1 MKTVAAASA
10 LLTLLFAVQPVRAQD
25 SGSTAAP
32 EVTDAERAAL
42 LDQADATLDAVE
54 LLRALEAPAPMQRF
68 VLDREALMTELLA
81 LVDRE
86 LPPSSR
92 YAQDRLAYA
101 LGLVDRPGAW
111 IDETLRMLETEV
123 AGFYDHH
130 HATFYILADTPA
142 EMQGAIMAHELHH
155 GVQDQNFD
163 LGAMLS
169 RAKWVTDVA
178 VARQALVEG
187 DAVAVMVAYSAG
199 GAGIVTSPSPA
210 RAALSSQM
218 DAGADANPGAPP
230 VMWDQLLFPY
240 VEGLRFVF
248 ALMTD
253 GSWDPVDAAFADPP
267 MSSEQVLHPERYLE
281 RDAPTW
287 LTFDVASVVAAL
299 GGTRY
304 LADVGGEMLL
314 GSFCT
319 HVLAE
324 RVSEAACSRAAEG
337 WDGDRIEAFEFAD
350 APDRDLLV
358 WASVWDS
365 ADDARGFATT
375 LARLSSP
382 WLGTM
387 DREEFEGAHGGGWL
401 AASERGAL
409 WVEHWG
415 DLALI
420 VYDRNPES
428 DADAGRAVVRAVAD
442 AVWPTVIRSEYPA
455 F

>member
-1 MKTVAAASA
+1 MKHSLLAGLLLASSLASGSALAQTAAADA
-10 LLTLLFAVQPVRAQD
+10 HD
-25 SGSTAAP
+25 
-32 EVTDAERAAL
+32 VTEAERQAL
-42 LDQADATLDAVE
+42 LDQADATLEDVE
-54 LLRALEAPAPMQRF
+54 RLRALSAPAPMERF
-68 VLDREALMTELLA
+68 VLDRDALMAELLT

-86 LPPSSR
+86 LPASSR

-101 LGLVDRPGAW
+101 LGVVDRPGAW
-111 IDETLRMLETEV
+111 IDETLAMLESEV

-130 HATFYILADTPA
+130 NETFYILADTPA
-142 EMQGAIMAHELHH
+142 EMQGPVMAHELHH

-163 LGAMLS
+163 LGAMV
-169 RAKWVTDVA
+169 RDAKWVTDVA
-178 VARQALVEG
+178 VARQALIEG
-187 DAVAVMVAYSAG
+187 DAVAVMIAFTVGDAG
-199 GAGIVTSPSPA
+199 VVTAPSPA
-210 RAALSSQM
+210 RAAFSSQM
-218 DAGADANPGAPP
+218 SAGADANPGAPP

-240 VEGLRFVF
+240 VEGVRFVF
-248 ALMTD
+248 ALMSD
-253 GSWDPVDAAFADPP
+253 ASWAPVDAAFADPP
-267 MSSEQVLHPERYLE
+267 MSSEQVLHPERYIE

-287 LTFDVASVVAAL
+287 LTFDVAETVAAV

-314 GSFCT
+314 RSFCT

-324 RVSEAACSRAAEG
+324 RVSEAACTRAAEG
-337 WDGDRIEAFEFAD
+337 WDGDRLEAFEFPD
-350 APDRDLLV
+350 DPDRDLLV

-387 DREEFEGAHGGGWL
+387 DREAFEGAHGGGWL
-401 AASERGAL
+401 AASDRGAL

-415 DLALI
+415 DLALL
-420 VYDRNPES
+420 VYDRHPES
-428 DADAGRAVVRAVAD
+428 DPGSSADLVRSVAD
-442 AVWPTVIRSEYPA
+442 ALWPTLLRSEYPA